1 MIGDLREKATSGL
14 IWSAIERFGQQA
26 VVFVV
31 QIVLARLLA
40 PEQFGLIA
48 MVAVFMTLSSIV
60 ADAGFSQAL
69 VQRKEVGDK
78 EISTV
83 FYFNLGISCVM
94 TLLLC
99 LAAPFIAAFY
109 KFEELTLILRV
120 LSIRLVIGAFGS
132 VQAAILSRQLLFKEI
147 FWVTL
152 PSTLISG
159 IIAIVLAFN
168 GFGVW
173 ALVGQSLVQSILQS
187 SAFWFSSDWRP
198 SRVFEIQ
205 CLKEMFPYGSR
216 LALSSFLHQGF
227 QSAYVLVIGKV
238 FSAADLGYFQRARSL
253 QRLPVEN
260 IQGILGRVTFPLFSK
275 IQDDPPRMK
284 RGMRKALQLSTLL
297 VFPGMA
303 LLAAIA
309 EPLVVTLI
317 GEKWLPCVPY
327 LQWLCVVGVLFPLH
341 SMNVNL
347 LLSIGRS
354 DLLLRLEI
362 IKKSLILINVF
373 VTYRYGILAM
383 IYGWGVTSAFGL
395 LINTYYTKK
404 FIDYSF
410 YQQLKD
416 LIPMICI
423 ALVVF
428 AANYELIQVLTLS
441 APLTLAVTLCVGGA
455 LLLLGIRF
463 VGASLKVEMEKI
475 LNGLPGGKLIGRLF
489 L

>member
-60 ADAGFSQAL
+60 VDAGFSQAL

-173 ALVGQSLVQSILQS
+173 ALVGQSLIQSALLS

-198 SRVFEIQ
+198 TRVFDIQ

-216 LALSSFLHQGF
+216 LALASFLHQGF
-227 QSAYVLVIGKV
+227 QSVYVLVIGKV

-284 RGMRKALQLSTLL
+284 RGMRKALLLSTLM

-303 LLAAIA
+303 LLAVIS
-309 EPLVVTLI
+309 EPLIVTLI
-317 GEKWLPCVPY
+317 GEKWLPAACY
-327 LQWLCVVGVLFPLH
+327 LKWLCLPGAMISLH
-341 SMNVNL
+341 AMNVNI
-347 LLSIGRS
+347 LLSIGKS
-354 DLLLRLEI
+354 DLILRLEVL
-362 IKKSLILINVF
+362 KKSLIVINIL
-373 VTYRYGILAM
+373 VTYRYGIQEM
-383 IYGWGVTSAFGL
+383 IYGMVVTSIIGL
-395 LINTYYTKK
+395 WINTFYTKK
-404 FIDYSF
+404 FIDYSL

-416 LIPMICI
+416 LIPIICI

-463 VGASLKVEMEKI
+463 VGASLKNEMRKI
-475 LNGLPGGKLIGRLF
+475 LNGLPGGKLIGRLV

>member
-1 MIGDLREKATSGL
+1 MKDLREKAVSGL
-14 IWSAIERFGQQA
+14 LWSAFERFGQQA
-26 VVFVV
+26 AVFVV
-31 QIVLARLLA
+31 QIFLARLLA
-40 PEQFGLIA
+40 PDQFGLIA

-109 KFEELTLILRV
+109 EFEELTLILRV
-120 LSIRLVIGAFGS
+120 LSIRLVFGAFGS
-132 VQAAILSRQLLFKEI
+132 VQGAILSRQLLFNKI

-173 ALVGQSLVQSILQS
+173 ALVGQTLIQSILQS

-198 SRVFEIQ
+198 KYIFDTQ

-227 QSAYVLVIGKV
+227 QSVYILVIGKV

-275 IQDDPPRMK
+275 IQNDPPRIK
-284 RGMRKALQLSTLL
+284 RGMRKALQLSALI
-297 VFPGMA
+297 VFSGMA
-303 LLAAIA
+303 LLAAIS

-317 GEKWLPCVPY
+317 GEKWLPAVPY
-327 LQWLCVVGVLFPLH
+327 LTWLCLFGAVFPLH
-341 SMNVNL
+341 AMNVNL

-354 DLLLRLEI
+354 DLMLRLEVL
-362 IKKSLILINVF
+362 KKTLILINILI
-373 VTYRYGILAM
+373 TYRYGIQEM
-383 IYGWGVTSAFGL
+383 IYGMVVTSIIGL
-395 LINTYYTKK
+395 CVNTFYTKK
-404 FIDYSF
+404 FIDYSL

-428 AANYELIQVLTLS
+428 FTNYGLIQVTSISALLTLV
-441 APLTLAVTLCVGGA
+441 VTSSLGGMI
-455 LLLLGIRF
+455 LLLGIRF
-463 VGASLKVEMEKI
+463 VGSSLKDEMAKI
-475 LNGLPGGKLIGRLF
+475 LAGLPGGRLIIRLV